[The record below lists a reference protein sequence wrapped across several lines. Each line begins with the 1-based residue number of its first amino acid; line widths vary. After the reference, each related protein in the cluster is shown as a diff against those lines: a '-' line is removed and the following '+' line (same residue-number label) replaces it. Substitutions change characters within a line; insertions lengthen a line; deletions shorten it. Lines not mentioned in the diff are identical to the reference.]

1 MFKIKQ
7 RAPFTTTNLIAYFPI
22 KQRSPLNTHKC
33 DRHSLKSNSDRH
45 STPIQPDRLNLK
57 SNSDRLT

>member
-22 KQRSPLNTHKC
+22 KQRSPLNTHTTRSPKSQIKQRSPNLAKINY
-33 DRHSLKSNSDRH
+33 DRIDE
-45 STPIQPDRLNLK
+45 I
-57 SNSDRLT
+57 